1 MKARLVRALQRGGMA
16 VQIGADRWGV
26 WRGRDRRGRMIGV
39 ISGAEIDVLRMRE
52 ALQPWG
58 EGQPPILV
66 WNKSVLAPPPD
77 APSAKRL
84 TAAEPAPTA
93 PLIELV
99 LSRCHDRELR
109 QLICETTQT
118 YRADIECAAQ
128 VGAAHGMNW
137 DGLALGGRVDGG
149 RGDREFR
156 PAPQA
161 MRAQAALKT
170 IHAQLS
176 GDQIELLD
184 RLILSADSRAQLVR
198 RLGGRPSLME
208 PRALAAI
215 RALHEV
221 YKAKIGARY

>member
-1 MKARLVRALQRGGMA
+1 MKNRLLRALQRGGMA
-16 VQIGADRWGV
+16 AQIGADRWGV

-39 ISGAEIDVLRMRE
+39 MSGAEIDVLRMRE

-58 EGQPPILV
+58 GGQPPILL
-66 WNKSVLAPPPD
+66 WNDSVLAPPPE

-93 PLIELV
+93 PLIELI

-109 QLICETTQT
+109 QLIRETTQH

-128 VGAAHGMNW
+128 VGAARGMNW

-149 RGDREFR
+149 RSDRELG
-156 PAPQA
+156 PAPQVI
-161 MRAQAALKT
+161 RAQAALKT
-170 IHAQLS
+170 IHAQLN
-176 GDQIELLD
+176 GDCIELLD
-184 RLILSADSRAQLVR
+184 RLILSQDSRAQLVR

-221 YKAKIGARY
+221 YKTKVRARN